1 MNILYCKAIKEGRL
15 KRDWTFDNSP
25 GFTVTMIFEP
35 GDICFYYVS
44 TFNGLYVIQKGNP
57 YEPYP
62 YAVPNDIW
70 ITKAVFD
77 LYFVDIP
84 DPGFRRDFP
93 PVNTQGTS
101 GSSGAVEF
109 PGAKSGMKGK
119 SGSVGGPGKVEFPM
133 DIPQPNTNAKSG
145 LAQHWNYS
153 KQQMLSFAETCMI
166 ELLSTKSEH
175 SELPE
180 ISSLDLH
187 NIKRVLLKW
196 E

>member
-1 MNILYCKAIKEGRL
+1 MNIQYFRAVRDGRL
-15 KRDWTFDNSP
+15 TRDWVFDKSP
-25 GFTVTMIFEP
+25 GFTVTMVFEE
-35 GDICFYYVS
+35 GDIGFYYVS
-44 TFNGLYVIQKGNP
+44 TFNNLYAVQKGNP

-70 ITKAVFD
+70 ITKEVFD
-77 LYFVDIP
+77 IYFEDIP
-84 DPGFRRDFP
+84 DPGFPRDFP
-93 PVNTQGTS
+93 PINTDGTS
-101 GSSGAVEF
+101 GTSGKA
-109 PGAKSGMKGK
+109 
-119 SGSVGGPGKVEFPM
+119 EFPM
-133 DIPQPNTNAKSG
+133 DIPQPNTNTKSG

-166 ELLSTKSEH
+166 DLLSTKSEH

-187 NIKRVLLKW
+187 KIKQVLLKW